1 MIQISRTIPRIVNT
15 NNYNKLSKK
24 RMKIAVFVSGTGS
37 NMKVIHNNC
46 KNNTINADISV
57 IVSDK
62 PECNAVSYAKDNSI
76 PVIEYPSYDISKNM
90 LIEKLIGIGNET
102 KSDYIVL
109 AGYTKLV
116 PKELV
121 RIYERRIINIHPSL
135 LPKYGG
141 KGFYGNKVHKAVIA
155 NGERVSGVTVH
166 FVDNEYDKGHIIY
179 QEEVIVYMTDTYKE
193 LSKRVQETE
202 QKLYSNVV
210 SALVDNNIKWLDDN
224 TPYICSKYD

>member
-1 MIQISRTIPRIVNT
+1 MIKVPRRITKIVNS
-15 NNYNKLSKK
+15 YNFNKK
-24 RMKIAVFVSGTGS
+24 RMKIAVFVSGNGS
-37 NMKVIHNNC
+37 NMKVIHKNC
-46 KNNTINADISV
+46 KDNTINADISV

-62 PECNAVSYAKDNSI
+62 PECNAVRYAKDNCI
-76 PVIEYPSYDISKNM
+76 PVIEYPGSTVSKNE

-102 KSDYIVL
+102 KSDFIVL
-109 AGYTKLV
+109 AGYMKLV

-141 KGFYGNKVHKAVIA
+141 KGYYGNKVHKAVIA
-155 NGERVSGVTVH
+155 SGDRFSGVTVH
-166 FVDNEYDKGHIIY
+166 FVNDEYDKGHIIA

-202 QKLYSNVV
+202 HKFYSNVIG
-210 SALVDNNIKWLDDN
+210 ALVDHRIKWLDDN
-224 TPYICSKYD
+224 SPYISYEKK